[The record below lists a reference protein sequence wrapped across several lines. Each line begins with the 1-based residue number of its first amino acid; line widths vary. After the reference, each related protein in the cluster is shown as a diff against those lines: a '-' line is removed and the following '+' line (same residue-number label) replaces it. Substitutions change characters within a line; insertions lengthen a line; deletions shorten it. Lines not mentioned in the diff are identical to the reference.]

1 MIDVRGG
8 RVGGV
13 RTALLSNHVS
23 RVAERAGPDR
33 NRRPNTSR
41 GRRGGRG
48 LVVVWRVSVCVR
60 TNAQELRSRSSL
72 AFFRP
77 LVSIFSFALRNSALR
92 SKKLEQNRGLN
103 SQKRRIAA

>member
-8 RVGGV
+8 RVGGI
-13 RTALLSNHVS
+13 RTAPLSNHVL
-23 RVAERAGPDR
+23 RVAKQAGPDR
-33 NRRPNTSR
+33 NHRPNTSR

-60 TNAQELRSRSSL
+60 TNAQQLRSRFSL

-77 LVSIFSFALRNSALR
+77 LVSIFSFALRNSAIG

-103 SQKRRIAA
+103 SQKRRISV